1 VSNHAYLLL
10 IFASIFTVGAGTG
23 FLLKR
28 RGKPYPVLLLT
39 LHKLL
44 LLGAGVALVV
54 LLIRKNQDTP
64 LNSSDRFFFV
74 AIFLSFI
81 LMIVSGGL
89 VSIEKPMPNFIQ
101 LLHKVFP
108 YITILLSILLI
119 FLVL

>member
-28 RGKPYPVLLLT
+28 KVKPYPVLLLT
-39 LHKLL
+39 VHKLT
-44 LLGAGVALVV
+44 LLGAGISLGV
-54 LLIRKNQDTP
+54 LFIRKNQLDP
-64 LNSSDRFFFV
+64 LTSFGWIIFIAILVTFV
-74 AIFLSFI
+74 
-81 LMIVSGGL
+81 LMVVSGGL

-108 YITILLSILLI
+108 YITIFLSILSI

>member
-1 VSNHAYLLL
+1 VSNHAYLLF
-10 IFASIFTVGAGTG
+10 IFASIFAIGTGTG

-28 RGKPYPVLLLT
+28 QGKPFPVFLLT

-44 LLGAGVALVV
+44 LLGAGIALVV
-54 LLIRKNQDTP
+54 LLIRKNQNSP
-64 LNSSDRFFFV
+64 LNSAGWFLFV
-74 AIFLSFI
+74 VIVFTFN

-101 LLHKVFP
+101 ILHKVFP
-108 YITILLSILLI
+108 YMTILLSILSI